1 VGDAFRVELIVA
13 LRDVRQQLGSAR
25 CAQQRLEAAKET
37 VRSSASLLCP
47 RVDSADASALCVV
60 RQAEASAASLRA
72 ENEKLRYRVTHL
84 VRSLK
89 EADAARPPPPPPQLQ
104 RFSTTP
110 FAYKS
115 PLAAAAAPPPATP

>member
-1 VGDAFRVELIVA
+1 ML
-13 LRDVRQQLGSAR
+13 
-25 CAQQRLEAAKET
+25 
-37 VRSSASLLCP
+37 P
-47 RVDSADASALCVV
+47 RA
-60 RQAEASAASLRA
+60 QAEASASALRA

-89 EADAARPPPPPPQLQ
+89 EADAARPPPPPPPLQ

-115 PLAAAAAPPPATP
+115 PLAPNGAPPPATP